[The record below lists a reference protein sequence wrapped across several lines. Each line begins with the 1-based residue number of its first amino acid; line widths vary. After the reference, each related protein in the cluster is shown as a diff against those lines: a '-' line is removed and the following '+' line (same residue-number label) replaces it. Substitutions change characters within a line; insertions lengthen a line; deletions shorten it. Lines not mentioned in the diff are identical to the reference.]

1 MAGGASLRDVRT
13 LLAAL
18 ALASIPSAALA
29 QNIPC
34 TEDPRLTQAAAMLAL
49 ESAPSEETLMRIV
62 HEAGSEAPRAHAI
75 SVAEDDFPRISRWA
89 TALVD
94 RGETPL
100 ACGEARVG
108 DRRIFIAAPAVATL
122 TVEGTHVAGHLA
134 AGWTHPLLYTEDAH
148 GEITV
153 VELTAPSF
161 EASIP
166 DDVEAVRVQ
175 VVARGPAGPRPVAER
190 VLGQRDAQLGGT
202 SVDPRTRVSA
212 LRREASVGPLR
223 PNHLLDGLAAQHAE
237 DVCEAG
243 EVVHELEAGQD
254 PSARLRGEGLVA
266 RHVGEVV
273 SRGTD
278 RAHAVVALVESPS
291 HRGALVDR
299 RFTDVGIGTAEDR
312 EGRSCVVVLLAAWP
326 RIVAR

>member
-1 MAGGASLRDVRT
+1 MRT
-13 LLAAL
+13 LLVVL
-18 ALASIPSAALA
+18 ALAAAPSTALA

-49 ESAPSEETLMRIV
+49 ETDPTQETLMRIV
-62 HEAGSEAPRAHAI
+62 REAGSEAPRAHAI
-75 SVAEDDFPRISRWA
+75 SVAEDDFSRISRWA
-89 TALVD
+89 TGLVD

-108 DRRIFIAAPAVATL
+108 DRRVFIAAPAAATL
-122 TVEGTHVAGHLA
+122 TVDGTHVVGHLA
-134 AGWTHPLLYTEDAH
+134 SGWSHPLLYTEDAR

-153 VELTAPSF
+153 RELTAPSF

-166 DDVEAVRVQ
+166 ADVDAVRVQ
-175 VVARGPAGPRPVAER
+175 VVARGPGGPRPVAER
-190 VLGQRDAQLGGT
+190 VLGERDSHLGGAST
-202 SVDPRTRVSA
+202 DPRDRVVA
-212 LRREASVGPLR
+212 LRSDAGVGPLR
-223 PNHLLDGLAAQHAE
+223 PNHLLDALAVQHAE

-243 EVVHELEAGQD
+243 EVVHELEAGHD
-254 PSARLRGEGLVA
+254 PSARLREEGVVA

-278 RAHAVVALVESPS
+278 EAHAVVALVESPS

-299 RFTDVGIGTAEDR
+299 RFTDVGIGTAEDA

-326 RIVAR
+326 RMVAR